1 MQMYASVKPPKT
13 YWEFSEAVLSLHSNQ
28 VHQRLPWNKQRN
40 NRGWVADFHAEH
52 LAMLKM

>member
-40 NRGWVADFHAEH
+40 NGEGELLTF
-52 LAMLKM
+52 MLST